1 MCYLHCVSSNV
12 LTIFVWLRAVSYKI
26 KFQDTDVS
34 VDTPEDEEEECICG
48 SCVRDIPGIPHLCC
62 HRSPCLSKDAEG
74 KKWSLYQLFFS
85 CSFLNSFKNMF
96 FQGKFFFFF

>member
-34 VDTPEDEEEECICG
+34 VDTPEDEVDECICG

-85 CSFLNSFKNMF
+85 CSFLNSFKLLL
-96 FQGKFFFFF
+96 G